1 MRPAALAV
9 ATDDRSTR
17 AEIDLGLLAR
27 AALQASKRQ
36 GAALP
41 QAVDETADAEVAA
54 GVVVLAGEVL
64 EDALGTQT
72 LLELA
77 KDDGPPGRTVAAPA
91 RTRRNRCI
99 GSRRS
104 LFRSVRADGR
114 IGWFWLVRNRFGAD
128 GRIGW
133 FCLGER
139 GRGADGRIGWFCGDA
154 LRLQM
159 AADGLSV
166 NVQFAGDAPVRP
178 AALVQGEDEIDGSHA
193 EVIRHDSSPGL
204 GVPSL

>member
-114 IGWFWLVRNRFGAD
+114 IGWF
-128 GRIGW
+128 
-133 FCLGER
+133 CLGER

-193 EVIRHDSSPGL
+193 EVIRH
-204 GVPSL
+204 